1 MKKFLK
7 ILLVSTMV
15 FAVVLTCGGLIAFQS
30 ITKNAVFDNTLM
42 PKNEITTVFSDINGN
57 NVEGFKNSFA
67 QYFELPDNLKNAVV
81 AVEDK
86 RFYKHKGVDTIRIFG
101 AIRNN
106 LKGGSL
112 EGASTITQQLVKNT
126 HLTQEKSIKRKL
138 NEIKIAKQLEKE
150 YSKDDILTSYLNV
163 SYFGGG
169 LYGVKSAA
177 KGIFNKN
184 LSSLTLSECAVLA
197 GILKNPSKYSPVASV
212 ENATKRR
219 NVVLSLMK
227 NQNLITDAEYNS
239 AKNEKISVDLNAIYS
254 NTQSYVESATFEA
267 AGILNVSVGG
277 VLSGGYKIE
286 TFLNP
291 SYQACLTEVLGNP
304 NFYVLNKNGVRA
316 DGLATALY
324 IMGLDR
330 AIDFW
335 QDRGDFEAVFIT
347 DNGSIYITPGIKDH
361 FLCQKSFWVLSAE
374 SK

>member
-1 MKKFLK
+1 MHTATMKRFLK

-150 YSKDDILTSYLNV
+150 YSKDDILTSYL
-163 SYFGGG
+163 
-169 LYGVKSAA
+169 
-177 KGIFNKN
+177 
-184 LSSLTLSECAVLA
+184 
-197 GILKNPSKYSPVASV
+197 
-212 ENATKRR
+212 
-219 NVVLSLMK
+219 
-227 NQNLITDAEYNS
+227 
-239 AKNEKISVDLNAIYS
+239 
-254 NTQSYVESATFEA
+254 
-267 AGILNVSVGG
+267 
-277 VLSGGYKIE
+277 
-286 TFLNP
+286 
-291 SYQACLTEVLGNP
+291 
-304 NFYVLNKNGVRA
+304 
-316 DGLATALY
+316 
-324 IMGLDR
+324 
-330 AIDFW
+330 
-335 QDRGDFEAVFIT
+335 GD
-347 DNGSIYITPGIKDH
+347 S
-361 FLCQKSFWVLSAE
+361 
-374 SK
+374 

>member
-7 ILLVSTMV
+7 ILLVSMMV

-67 QYFELPDNLKNAVV
+67 QYSELPDNLKNAVV

-291 SYQACLTEVLGNP
+291 DYQACLTEVLGNP

-316 DGLATALY
+316 DGLS
-324 IMGLDR
+324 IIVDNKNMGVSAYFSTKKR
-330 AIDFW
+330 NIYDFYRRSGTFKKRRVPCDARSRYENRL
-335 QDRGDFEAVFIT
+335 QR
-347 DNGSIYITPGIKDH
+347 IY
-361 FLCQKSFWVLSAE
+361 AE
-374 SK
+374 KL

>member
-7 ILLVSTMV
+7 ILLVSMMV

-67 QYFELPDNLKNAVV
+67 QYSELPDNLKNAVV

-267 AGILNVSVGG
+267 AGILNVSVGS

-291 SYQACLTEVLGNP
+291 DYQACLTEVLGNP

-316 DGLATALY
+316 DGLS
-324 IMGLDR
+324 IIVDNKNMGVSAYFSTKKR
-330 AIDFW
+330 NIYDF
-335 QDRGDFEAVFIT
+335 
-347 DNGSIYITPGIKDH
+347 
-361 FLCQKSFWVLSAE
+361 
-374 SK
+374 

>member
-1 MKKFLK
+1 MHTATMKKFLK
-7 ILLVSTMV
+7 ILLVSMMV

-67 QYFELPDNLKNAVV
+67 QYSELPDNLKNAVV

-163 SYFGGG
+163 SAVGFTASKAQRKVFSTKTFHR
-169 LYGVKSAA
+169 LPCPSARCLREFLKIRQNIPLSQA
-177 KGIFNKN
+177 SKTRRKG
-184 LSSLTLSECAVLA
+184 
-197 GILKNPSKYSPVASV
+197 
-212 ENATKRR
+212 
-219 NVVLSLMK
+219 
-227 NQNLITDAEYNS
+227 
-239 AKNEKISVDLNAIYS
+239 
-254 NTQSYVESATFEA
+254 
-267 AGILNVSVGG
+267 
-277 VLSGGYKIE
+277 E
-286 TFLNP
+286 TSCFL
-291 SYQACLTEVLGNP
+291 L
-304 NFYVLNKNGVRA
+304 
-316 DGLATALY
+316 
-324 IMGLDR
+324 
-330 AIDFW
+330 
-335 QDRGDFEAVFIT
+335 
-347 DNGSIYITPGIKDH
+347 
-361 FLCQKSFWVLSAE
+361 
-374 SK
+374 